1 MKFRFRLETVMRQR
15 RAERDAAQ
23 RVYAEAQ
30 AKLQA
35 QLSLIQQMYSELD
48 NAREMSDQKVAL
60 PGAKSTDLV
69 QIADF
74 VEGQKVRI
82 RLAREKARELMAVAE
97 EKHEILIEASQAFRI
112 LEKLKEKKREEF
124 KIQYN
129 KKQAKEQDDITIMRM
144 AHRGAK

>member
-1 MKFRFRLETVMRQR
+1 
-15 RAERDAAQ
+15 
-23 RVYAEAQ
+23 
-30 AKLQA
+30 
-35 QLSLIQQMYSELD
+35 
-48 NAREMSDQKVAL
+48 
-60 PGAKSTDLV
+60 
-69 QIADF
+69 
-74 VEGQKVRI
+74 
-82 RLAREKARELMAVAE
+82 LAREKARELMAVAE